1 MSTGSQSDSQ
11 HLGKYELRERLGR
24 GGMAEVWKAFD
35 PQLERYVAI
44 KILHADLQSDPEF
57 LTRFTRE
64 ARVIAS
70 LHHSNI
76 VQVHDFQVIRSPETN
91 VPVAYMVMDYVEGQ
105 TLAGY
110 IRSTSRMGKFPP
122 ATDIV
127 QLFASISRA
136 IDYAHKHGMIHR
148 DIKPANILLDKR
160 HVAHNTMGEPILSDF
175 GIAKL
180 LGVSTGTQSGTWLGT
195 PVYISPEQALGQPGN
210 ERSDIYSL
218 GVILYEI
225 CTGVQPFHGEN
236 VAAILMQHVNTMPTP
251 PALINP
257 SIPPSLTMVIMRCL
271 AKDPTARFG
280 SASSMTAQL
289 AEALNISVP
298 SDMSQPIYSEDA
310 MSGPTYRSSPQL
322 NSPQG
327 IGLVS
332 PLSSPMSPMSGSQSL
347 ANSASEMV
355 QSPVAKQSNPMTSLS
370 STPNLPSFG
379 NSVQS
384 SPAFPV
390 QPQSSFTPTEALSPK
405 TQVQRNR
412 MRIALIAALIV
423 ILLGSGFTGFYW
435 LTHKSSAIV
444 TNQIA
449 GHAFFVSS
457 GQISDNSN
465 QGLNDK
471 LIIDLQNIPNPA
483 PNKSYYAWLLGDQ
496 NQQLASPIFL
506 GMLPVSSGK
515 VHFIYQGDAHHTNLL
530 SISSRFLITEEDAN
544 INPSNPSPDQSNW
557 RYFAELPQLA
567 VTNITPTSA
576 MPTSAM
582 GSSTTPTSVMGN
594 STPSTNPM
602 DMMNDTVLQHLRHLL
617 ADAPELTPL
626 GLYGGLDIWLFRNTQ
641 KILEWAGSA
650 RDATDASF
658 IQRQVTRTLAYL
670 DGVQYFSHDVPPG
683 TPCLCQLP
691 NAAVAIL
698 EFDVQAQNPPG
709 YLSQIGTHLNALTQ
723 APGVTP
729 EKRMLAAQ
737 IDQDINNMQ
746 GWLEQV
752 HKDAKQ
758 LINMPIGQYN
768 SPTARSMLDDME
780 ANALY
785 AFIGRLDP
793 SSGQVSGGMIQV
805 NYTIQNL
812 ATFDITSYNLQ

>member
-44 KILHADLQSDPEF
+44 KILHADLQTDPEF

-70 LHHSNI
+70 LHHPNI

-91 VPVAYMVMDYVEGQ
+91 APIAYMVMDYVEGQ

-110 IRSTSRMGKFPP
+110 IQSTSRMGKFPP
-122 ATDIV
+122 AADIV

-136 IDYAHKHGMIHR
+136 IDYAHQHGMIHR

-160 HVAHNTMGEPILSDF
+160 HVAHNSMGEPILSDF

-195 PVYISPEQALGQPGN
+195 PVYISPEQALGHPGN

-225 CTGVQPFHGEN
+225 CTGVQPFRGEN
-236 VAAILMQHVNTMPTP
+236 VAAILMQHINAMPTP

-257 SIPPSLTMVIMRCL
+257 SIPPPLTMVIMCCL

-280 SASSMTAQL
+280 SASSMTAAL
-289 AEALNISVP
+289 AEALNIPVP
-298 SDMSQPIYSEDA
+298 PDMSQPFYSEDA

-332 PLSSPMSPMSGSQSL
+332 PLSYPISGSQSL
-347 ANSASEMV
+347 ANSGSEMV
-355 QSPVAKQSNPMTSLS
+355 QSPVAKQSNPMTPLN

-379 NSVQS
+379 NPAQY

-390 QPQSSFTPTEALSPK
+390 QPQSSFPPTQALSPK
-405 TQVQRNR
+405 TPVQQNGL
-412 MRIALIAALIV
+412 RIALIIALIV
-423 ILLGSGFTGFYW
+423 ILLGSSFAGFYW

-444 TNQIA
+444 TPQIV

-457 GQISDNSN
+457 GQISDRSN
-465 QGLNDK
+465 QGINDE

-483 PNKSYYAWLLGDQ
+483 PNKSYYAWLLGDK
-496 NQQLASPIFL
+496 NQQLVSPIFL

-515 VHFIYQGDAHHTNLL
+515 VHFVYQGDTHYTNLL

-544 INPSNPSPDQSNW
+544 ITPSNPSPDQSNW

-567 VTNITPTSA
+567 VTSTTPTSA

-582 GSSTTPTSVMGN
+582 GNSTTPTSAMGN

-650 RDATDASF
+650 RDATDVSF
-658 IQRQVTRTLAYL
+658 IQRQVIRTLAYL
-670 DGVQYFSHDVPPG
+670 DSVQYFSHDVPPG
-683 TPCLCQLP
+683 TQCLCQLP

-729 EKRMLAAQ
+729 EKRRLAAQ
-737 IDQDINNMQ
+737 IDQDVNNMQ

-758 LINMPIGQYN
+758 LINMPPSQYN
-768 SPTARSMLDDME
+768 SPAARSILDDME
-780 ANALY
+780 ANSLY

-793 SSGQVSGGMIQV
+793 SNGQVLGGMIQV
-805 NYTIQNL
+805 HYTIQAL
-812 ATFDITSYNLQ
+812 ATYDIAAYSLH